1 MTTLKYFLSSTLA
14 ILLLMSCNSEKPSE
28 PSEEEAHAHEASSR
42 EIHLTEQQV
51 AARDIKIDSLPLR
64 NFSEFISVNGQLQ
77 VPPQHEAS
85 VTAMIGANVKE
96 IKVIEGDPVKKGQV
110 LATIQHPDLIR
121 IQTSYLEHWNNMQFL
136 EKELQRQQKL
146 YDEEVGSG
154 KELQRI
160 QAEYQ
165 ILKAQVNGYE
175 EQLKLLGIV
184 PVQIRNGDVYSQV
197 GVVSPIDGFVRK
209 VQIKTGQFVQPE
221 TEMFDVV
228 NVSHLHADFLV
239 FERDAHL
246 VKEGQR
252 VRFQIESMAGTELDA
267 VVFSVGKSF
276 ESEPKAVHIH
286 AEIEQK
292 KDLLIP
298 GMYIRGQILLGEE
311 MRHALPEAALVRT
324 DSGHIIFTASLHRHG
339 EGNEWAFEPVEV
351 TPGTTNNGW
360 TAIELRKDL
369 KQGQQVVWSNAY
381 YVNAEMNKHS
391 GGEHRH

>member
-1 MTTLKYFLSSTLA
+1 
-14 ILLLMSCNSEKPSE
+14 
-28 PSEEEAHAHEASSR
+28 
-42 EIHLTEQQV
+42 IHLTEQQV

-184 PVQIRNGDVYSQV
+184 PVQVRNGGVYSQV

-209 VQIKTGQFVQPE
+209 VQIKTGQFVQPQ

-267 VVFSVGKSF
+267 V
-276 ESEPKAVHIH
+276 
-286 AEIEQK
+286 
-292 KDLLIP
+292 
-298 GMYIRGQILLGEE
+298 
-311 MRHALPEAALVRT
+311 
-324 DSGHIIFTASLHRHG
+324 
-339 EGNEWAFEPVEV
+339 
-351 TPGTTNNGW
+351 
-360 TAIELRKDL
+360 
-369 KQGQQVVWSNAY
+369 
-381 YVNAEMNKHS
+381 
-391 GGEHRH
+391 